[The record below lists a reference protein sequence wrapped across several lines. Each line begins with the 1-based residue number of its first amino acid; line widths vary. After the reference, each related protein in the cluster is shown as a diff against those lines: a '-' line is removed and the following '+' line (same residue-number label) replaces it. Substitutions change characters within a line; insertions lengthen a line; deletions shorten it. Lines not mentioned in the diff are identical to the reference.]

1 MCWRWYQEEN
11 ILLIL
16 EILELSQSTTSF
28 STRIFHFKEYLQKD
42 LENDEGFNKQEV
54 RKFAK
59 KISRLSDTHRRE
71 QNLPSKIQMKQ
82 INVWWL
88 KIIKCLRDLLSE
100 CDAFKIK
107 RDDIF
112 LKLVD
117 LTKNLDG
124 LNLLMDAILFSKDK
138 LLKQLEALKVSW
150 ENEFSDSVEF
160 SEV

>member
-1 MCWRWYQEEN
+1 
-11 ILLIL
+11 
-16 EILELSQSTTSF
+16 
-28 STRIFHFKEYLQKD
+28 
-42 LENDEGFNKQEV
+42 
-54 RKFAK
+54 
-59 KISRLSDTHRRE
+59 
-71 QNLPSKIQMKQ
+71 
-82 INVWWL
+82 
-88 KIIKCLRDLLSE
+88 LSE

-150 ENEFSDSVEF
+150 ENEFTDSVEF